1 MKAVQTLLAFF
12 ALAAMAAA
20 RPAMA
25 QDQTRPNALQ
35 DFPPK
40 EGAHLSVTTPA
51 FADGGD
57 IPFENT
63 QYRGNVFPGLTW
75 TAGPQ
80 GTKSYAVILQDTDVH
95 IGGAPILHWTL
106 YDIPA
111 DVTKLDPAMPAAG
124 NPQGSHYG
132 PNVRGDAQPYLG
144 PHTPP
149 GDKHHYH
156 LQVFALDAVLPQND
170 AMTYDMLT
178 EAMRGHILA
187 SGEVVGLGQA
197 DPAATPMLPAQQP
210 QPLPPRSRRRT
221 G

>member
-1 MKAVQTLLAFF
+1 MKSIWMGLALVVATAAASAQPVAQRLH
-12 ALAAMAAA
+12 ALAE
-20 RPAMA
+20 
-25 QDQTRPNALQ
+25 
-35 DFPPK
+35 FPPK
-40 EGAHLSVTTPA
+40 DGAHLSVSSPA
-51 FADGGD
+51 FADGAD

-63 QYRGNVFPGLTW
+63 QYRGNVFPGLAW

-80 GTKSYAVILQDTDVH
+80 GTQSYVIIMQDPDAH
-95 IGGAPILHWTL
+95 RDGAPILHWTL

-111 DVTKLDPAMPAAG
+111 SVTKLDPAMPAGA

-132 PNVRGDAQPYLG
+132 PNARGNAQPYMG

-149 GDKHHYH
+149 GAKHHYH
-156 LQVFALDAVLPQND
+156 LQVFALDTSIPQND
-170 AMTYDMLT
+170 AMSYDMLT

-197 DPAATPMLPAQQP
+197 DPAATPMMAPAP
-210 QPLPPRSRRRT
+210 VNAPAPSPRPRRT